1 MDFRELFDLV
11 REQQASD
18 LLISA
23 GAPPV
28 LRINGDLY
36 RTKTDPLTP
45 EDTRALVYSLLTAD
59 QIQRFEER
67 NELDFSLAYSNKHRF
82 RVNVYRQRGAVAA
95 ALRPIP
101 EQIPNLFE
109 LGFPEWIIEFT
120 KARRGLLLVTGPTGS
135 GKTTTLAALIDQINH
150 NRACHIIT
158 VEDPIEYLHRH
169 RKSIVDQREIGEDTH
184 SFADALKYVLR
195 QNPDVIL
202 IGEMRDLET
211 IQAALTAAET
221 GHFVLATLHTN
232 DAVQSIDR
240 IIDVFP
246 PGQQQQ
252 IRFQL
257 SLVLLGII
265 SQRLI
270 PRKDGK
276 GRVLAYEIMRN
287 NNAIANLIREQK
299 SHQVYSVMETMA
311 REGMVPMDRCLKQ
324 LYGDGLISL
333 EDAIAHMRNPKELT
347 G

>member
-221 GHFVLATLHTN
+221 GHFVLAT
-232 DAVQSIDR
+232 
-240 IIDVFP
+240 
-246 PGQQQQ
+246 
-252 IRFQL
+252 
-257 SLVLLGII
+257 
-265 SQRLI
+265 
-270 PRKDGK
+270 
-276 GRVLAYEIMRN
+276 
-287 NNAIANLIREQK
+287 
-299 SHQVYSVMETMA
+299 
-311 REGMVPMDRCLKQ
+311 
-324 LYGDGLISL
+324 
-333 EDAIAHMRNPKELT
+333 
-347 G
+347 

>member
-1 MDFRELFDLV
+1 
-11 REQQASD
+11 
-18 LLISA
+18 
-23 GAPPV
+23 
-28 LRINGDLY
+28 
-36 RTKTDPLTP
+36 
-45 EDTRALVYSLLTAD
+45 
-59 QIQRFEER
+59 
-67 NELDFSLAYSNKHRF
+67 
-82 RVNVYRQRGAVAA
+82 
-95 ALRPIP
+95 
-101 EQIPNLFE
+101 
-109 LGFPEWIIEFT
+109 
-120 KARRGLLLVTGPTGS
+120 
-135 GKTTTLAALIDQINH
+135 
-150 NRACHIIT
+150 
-158 VEDPIEYLHRH
+158 
-169 RKSIVDQREIGEDTH
+169 
-184 SFADALKYVLR
+184 
-195 QNPDVIL
+195 
-202 IGEMRDLET
+202 
-211 IQAALTAAET
+211 
-221 GHFVLATLHTN
+221 VLATLHTN